1 MLLARVFVWSGGF
14 CLDERVFIWVR
25 GFYLGG
31 CQEKGYSLFKLS
43 RLVAS
48 DGFCSLRV
56 QLCVVGKNF
65 LQVLDA
71 WVLANTPFAQVD
83 SKLVRGR
90 VGVSVSHM
98 CMVWKG
104 RHRLALSLA
113 CLKSAGSCTFE
124 FCHFSWEK
132 FDDCLELIESSFV

>member
-1 MLLARVFVWSGGF
+1 MSVNFELRAARPRVTAARLGALSMLLARVFVWSGGF

-71 WVLANTPFAQVD
+71 WVLANTPFA
-83 SKLVRGR
+83 
-90 VGVSVSHM
+90 
-98 CMVWKG
+98 
-104 RHRLALSLA
+104 
-113 CLKSAGSCTFE
+113 
-124 FCHFSWEK
+124 
-132 FDDCLELIESSFV
+132 